1 MDKRTLGKTHLD
13 VSTLGFGCAPSA
25 FLKTDLDNLAK
36 LVNTM
41 LDRGVNLIDTAT
53 MYPGSEEFIGNHL
66 AGRRKEYVLVSKVG
80 SAKAA
85 GTAGEPWSDDLI
97 TSSIDRA
104 LRLMK
109 TDHVDVMLLHSCDLA
124 TLEADDALASLVK
137 ARDAGKIRFA
147 GYSGDNEAAAFAAKL
162 PDVAVIEASINYVD
176 QNNIDAVLPLARKH
190 NVGIIAKRPVAN
202 AAWKGAAGR
211 TGIYVNYTREYVKR
225 HEQLGL
231 KAGDVGFAEADW
243 AELALRFTL
252 SFPEVTTAIVGTTNE
267 ANALKNLEIAGK
279 GALSAAQL
287 ETIRAKFRS
296 TPDASGWL
304 GQT

>member
-36 LVNTM
+36 LVNTL
-41 LDRGVNLIDTAT
+41 LDRGVNLVDTAT

-66 AGRRKEYVLVSKVG
+66 AGRRRDYVLVSKVG

-85 GTAGEPWSDDLI
+85 GITGEPWSDELI

-147 GYSGDNEAAAFAAKL
+147 GYSGDNDAAAFAAKL
-162 PDVAVIEASINYVD
+162 PDIAVIETSINYVD

-190 NVGIIAKRPVAN
+190 DVGIIAKRPLAN

-225 HEQLGL
+225 HEQLGV
-231 KAGDVGFAEADW
+231 KASDLGYAESDW

-252 SFPEVTTAIVGTTNE
+252 SFPEVTTAIVGTTN
-267 ANALKNLEIAGK
+267 AQNALRNLEIASK
-279 GALSAAQL
+279 GSLGAQHIQALRNQFKAAPG
-287 ETIRAKFRS
+287 S
-296 TPDASGWL
+296 SGWA